1 MLTTIIVKT
10 VDTCIRR
17 AWLIIG
23 LAVLMTGLSIAYVAG
38 HFEINTDSSNLISD
52 RLPWRQRQ
60 IEFSRLFLQRQ
71 NMALVVVDGA
81 TPELATQAAGALTQK
96 LQGLPDLIKS
106 AEQPQGGAFFE
117 TNGLLFE
124 PTQEVQST
132 LAPLLRERPF
142 IGSLAADPSLRG
154 LMGAITEVLSG
165 IRSGQARPE
174 DFEGPIHTLT
184 GALDDI
190 LAGKPTFFSWQTML
204 NGRAPPPR
212 ELRKFIQ
219 VTPALDYRAL
229 EPGKR
234 ATDAIRQAAR
244 DLGLTPDH
252 GVSVRLSGEVPL
264 EDEEF
269 ATVQEGAWL
278 NYSVTVILVLC
289 LLYAALRSF
298 RIVLGVFS
306 SVFVGL
312 AVTAAVGLLMVG
324 AFNLISIAFAVLFL
338 GIGADFGIQFSV
350 RYRAERFSHGDLRT
364 SLDRAAARAGRPLA
378 LAAAATALGF
388 YAFLPTVYKG
398 VSELG
403 LIAGTGM
410 IIAFAT
416 TITVLPAALTLL
428 RPPPEAAPIGY
439 AFLAPVD
446 RFLATYR
453 YPVIIATF
461 VAVAAASPL
470 LERLH
475 FDFNPM
481 HMRSDKVESVSTLF
495 DLANDPL
502 TTPYVIDVLSPS
514 LTAAEPLAARLT
526 QLPEVD
532 HVVTL
537 ASFVPGDQPQKLAII
552 HNAATVLDPLLNPPA
567 LKPAPSDAEDI
578 AGLRETANAVTAA
591 TGTGTG
597 TRVENARHF
606 ADDLRRLAD
615 GDPALRA
622 LARTALLP
630 PLETM
635 LDQLRNSLR
644 ASAITFD
651 NLPPDLVRQW
661 RAEDGETRI
670 EVAPKGDS
678 NDNATLVRFTQAVES
693 VAPGAVGLPVA
704 IQESGTAVV
713 NAFIQAGAWA
723 LGSIALLLLFV
734 LRRVTDVLL
743 TLVPL
748 LIAGIV
754 TLELTVVFGLPLNF
768 ANVIALP
775 LLLGLGVAFKIYF
788 IMAWRA
794 GVTNLLQST
803 LTRAVFFSALTT
815 ATAFGS
821 LWLSNHPGTSS
832 MGKLLVLS
840 LLCTLAAAVLFQPA
854 LMGPPRATEGEEV
867 T

>member
-1 MLTTIIVKT
+1 MIVKI
-10 VDTCIRR
+10 VDLCARR
-17 AWLIIG
+17 AWLVMA
-23 LAVLMTGLSIAYVAG
+23 LAALVTVLSVAYVAG
-38 HFEINTDSSNLISD
+38 HFAINTDSNDLISD
-52 RLPWRQRQ
+52 KLAWRQRQ
-60 IEFSRLFLQRQ
+60 IAFSRLFLQRQ
-71 NMALVVVDGA
+71 DMALVVIDGA
-81 TPELATQAAGALTQK
+81 TPELATEAADELTAK

-106 AEQPQGGAFFE
+106 AEQPQGGAFF
-117 TNGLLFE
+117 THNGLLFE
-124 PTQEVQST
+124 PTQQIQSSMT
-132 LAPLLRERPF
+132 QLTRAQPLVGP
-142 IGSLAADPSLRG
+142 LAADPSLRG
-154 LMGAITEVLSG
+154 LMGAITQVLSG
-165 IRSGQARPE
+165 IRSGQAKPE
-174 DFEGPIHTLT
+174 DFEGPILSLT
-184 GALDDI
+184 GALDGI

-204 NGRAPPPR
+204 SGSASSPR
-212 ELRKFIQ
+212 DLRKFIQ
-219 VTPALDYRAL
+219 VLPVLDYSAL

-234 ATDAIRQAAR
+234 ATDAIRQAAH

-252 GVSVRLSGEVPL
+252 GVNVRLTGAVPL

-278 NYSVTVILVLC
+278 NYSVTILLVLC

-298 RIVLGVFS
+298 RIVLAVFS

-350 RYRAERFSHGDLRT
+350 RYRAERHSHGDLRM
-364 SLDRAAARAGRPLA
+364 SLNRAAARAGRPLA
-378 LAAAATALGF
+378 LAATATALGF

-416 TITVLPAALTLL
+416 TITVLPAVLTLL
-428 RPPPEAAPIGY
+428 RPRAEAVPIGY
-439 AFLAPVD
+439 AFLAPAD

-453 YPVIIATF
+453 YPVIIGTF
-461 VAVAAASPL
+461 LAVAAASPL

-481 HMRSDKVESVSTLF
+481 HLRSDKVESVSTLL

-514 LTAAEPLAARLT
+514 LAAAEPLASQLA

-537 ASFVPGDQPQKLAII
+537 ASFVPSDQPQKLAII
-552 HNAATVLDPLLNPPA
+552 HNAATILDPLLNPA
-567 LKPAPSDAEDI
+567 AIKPAPSDAEDI
-578 AGLRETANAVTAA
+578 AGLRATANAVTAA

-597 TRVENARHF
+597 IRVENARHF

-615 GDPALRA
+615 GDPDLRA
-622 LARTALLP
+622 HARTALLP
-630 PLETM
+630 PLHTM
-635 LDQLRNSLR
+635 LDQLRNSLQ
-644 ASAITFD
+644 AAAITFD
-651 NLPPDLVRQW
+651 NLPPDLTRQW
-661 RAEDGETRI
+661 QAEDGQTRI

-678 NDNATLVRFTQAVES
+678 NDNATLVSFTQAVES

-723 LGSIALLLLFV
+723 LGSIALLLFFV
-734 LRRVTDVLL
+734 LRRITDVLL

-748 LIAGIV
+748 LVAGIV
-754 TLELTVVFGLPLNF
+754 TLELTVVIGLPLNF

-832 MGKLLVLS
+832 MGKLLALS

-854 LMGPPRATEGEEV
+854 LMGPPRAKEGEEV

>member
-1 MLTTIIVKT
+1 MLTTLIVKI
-10 VDTCIRR
+10 VDVCARR
-17 AWLIIG
+17 AWTVMG
-23 LAVLMTGLSIAYVAG
+23 LAILVTLLSMAYVVG
-38 HFEINTDSSNLISD
+38 HFAINTNSNDLISNK
-52 RLPWRQRQ
+52 LPWRQRQ
-60 IEFSRLFLQRQ
+60 ITFDRLFLQRQ
-71 NMALVVVDGA
+71 NQALVVIEGA
-81 TPELATQAAGALTQK
+81 TPEIAAAAADELTQK
-96 LQGLPDLIKS
+96 LQNLPDLIKS
-106 AEQPQGGAFFE
+106 AVQSQGGPFFE
-117 TNGLLFE
+117 KNGLLFE
-124 PTQEVQST
+124 PTQEVQTSMSSLT
-132 LAPLLRERPF
+132 RAQPF
-142 IGSLAADPSLRG
+142 VASLAADPSLRG
-154 LMGAITEVLSG
+154 LAGAITQVLSG
-165 IRSGQARPE
+165 VRSGQAKPE
-174 DFEGPIHTLT
+174 DFEGPIRFLT
-184 GALDDI
+184 GALDSI
-190 LAGKPTFFSWQTML
+190 LAGKPTFFSWQAML
-204 NGRAPPPR
+204 SGKPASPP

-219 VTPALDYRAL
+219 VSPALDYSAL

-234 ATDAIRQAAR
+234 ATDAIRQAAQE
-244 DLGLTPDH
+244 LGLTPEH
-252 GVSVRLSGEVPL
+252 GVTVRLTGDVPL

-269 ATVQEGAWL
+269 ATVQQGAGL
-278 NYSVTVILVLC
+278 NNGVTVLVVLF
-289 LLYAALRSF
+289 LLFAALRSF
-298 RIVLGVFS
+298 RIVLGVFV

-312 AVTAAVGLLMVG
+312 VVTAAVGLMMVG

-350 RYRAERFSHGDLRT
+350 RYRAERHSHGDLRM
-364 SLDRAAARAGRPLA
+364 SLTRAAARAGRPLA
-378 LAAAATALGF
+378 LAATATALGF

-410 IIAFAT
+410 IIAFAA
-416 TITVLPAALTLL
+416 TITVLPAVLTLL

-446 RFLATYR
+446 RFLSTHR
-453 YPVIIATF
+453 YPVVIGTF
-461 VAVAAASPL
+461 LVVAAGSPL

-481 HMRSDKVESVSTLF
+481 NLRSNKVESVATLL
-495 DLANDPL
+495 DLAKDPM
-502 TTPYVIDVLSPS
+502 TTPNVIDVLAPS
-514 LTAAEPLAARLT
+514 LSAAGQLAARLS
-526 QLPEVD
+526 QLPQVD

-537 ASFVPGDQPQKLAII
+537 ASFVPSDQPQKLAII
-552 HNAATVLDPLLNPPA
+552 HDAATKLGPLLNPA
-567 LKPAPSDAEDI
+567 AVRPAPGDAEDI
-578 AGLRETANAVTAA
+578 AALRETASAVTAA

-615 GDPALRA
+615 GPPELRA
-622 LARTALLP
+622 AARTALLP
-630 PLETM
+630 PLNTM
-635 LDQLRNSLR
+635 LGELRNSLQ
-644 ASAITFD
+644 AATITYD
-651 NLPPDLVRQW
+651 NLPQELVRQW
-661 RAEDGETRI
+661 QAQDGQTRI
-670 EVAPKGDS
+670 EAAPKGNS
-678 NDNATLVRFTQAVES
+678 NDNTTLVDFTRAVES

-704 IQESGTAVV
+704 VQESGDAVV

-723 LGSIALLLLFV
+723 FGSIALLLFLV
-734 LRRVTDVLL
+734 LRRITDVLL

-748 LIAGIV
+748 VVAGIV
-754 TLELTVVFGLPLNF
+754 TLELTVVVGLPLNF

-832 MGKLLVLS
+832 MGKLLALS
-840 LLCTLAAAVLFQPA
+840 LLCTLAAAILFQPA
-854 LMGPPRATEGEEV
+854 LMGPPRAKEGEEV